1 MSLENRCLEDVAAW
15 EGALAAAEAAGYHV
29 WPDKPLPTRRKPLP
43 GGGHLD
49 LRLDW
54 LLVRGMDAAESR
66 TISTRRED
74 CGFARPGSGR
84 LSQFAARGWRWRAL
98 FRPRSGGS

>member
-1 MSLENRCLEDVAAW
+1 M
-15 EGALAAAEAAGYHV
+15 
-29 WPDKPLPTRRKPLP
+29 PTRRKPLP

-54 LLVRGMDAAESR
+54 LLVRGLDAAESR

-74 CGFARPGSGR
+74 CGFARPGSALAAFGGEE
-84 LSQFAARGWRWRAL
+84 LSDHNAVWAGLTLEKGAREHA
-98 FRPRSGGS
+98 